1 MLGGQTRTE
10 ALPHITRRAD
20 LFPKMMPNSGGLQ
33 NDLVRRHRTAALI
46 LAVFFTLDLGLV
58 AIAYFAADRI
68 YRPGD
73 RSIAMG
79 LWIAVLVFGLGAFV
93 IRRTRFAPMR
103 LQDVAAVK
111 GASGLLKTLQG
122 TTIQI
127 ACIGGAI
134 ALMGFVITILTG
146 DWTNMLRAGGV
157 SAIVLFYCFPF
168 RSAWERAVIQLARED
183 SSSLD

>member
-1 MLGGQTRTE
+1 
-10 ALPHITRRAD
+10 
-20 LFPKMMPNSGGLQ
+20 MPNSGGLQ
-33 NDLVRRHRTAALI
+33 NELLRRHRTATLIVAGFLI
-46 LAVFFTLDLGLV
+46 LDVALV
-58 AIAYFAADRI
+58 AIAFFAADRI

-93 IRRTRFAPMR
+93 IRRTRFAATR
-103 LQDVAAVK
+103 LEDVAAVK
-111 GASGLLKTLQG
+111 GRSGLLKTLQG

-134 ALMGFVITILTG
+134 ALMGFVITIMTG

-157 SAIVLFYCFPF
+157 SAIVLVYCFPF
-168 RSAWERAVIQLARED
+168 RSAWQRVVIQLARQD
-183 SSSLD
+183 